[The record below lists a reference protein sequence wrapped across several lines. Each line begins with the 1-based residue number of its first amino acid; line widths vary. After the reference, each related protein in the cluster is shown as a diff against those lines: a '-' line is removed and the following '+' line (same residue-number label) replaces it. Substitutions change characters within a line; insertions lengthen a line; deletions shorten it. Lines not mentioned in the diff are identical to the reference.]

1 MMLKI
6 SILFPLMLCSGLAAH
21 SQSNSSEL
29 LRGASHCLVVED
41 TDWFSVQ
48 KSHAKSVRVSYAID
62 TVSYPRENTIYVV
75 AYADGGRASGKIFD
89 LIYQQKG
96 RKTIFDV
103 QNNGSFTRSGNR
115 IDFVDPPLGGV
126 WTQAHLVR
134 AITRAGLRPEVLFD
148 VKELSATF
156 PSVTC
161 KSYVSDK

>member
-6 SILFPLMLCSGLAAH
+6 SILFPLILWSGLAAH

-41 TDWFSVQ
+41 TDWLSVQ

-62 TVSYPRENTIYVV
+62 TVSYPGERTIYVV
-75 AYADGGRASGKIFD
+75 AYADSGRASGKIFD
-89 LIYQQKG
+89 LIYHQRG

-103 QNNGSFTRSGNR
+103 QNNSSFLRSGNK

-126 WTQAHLVR
+126 WTQRHLIR
-134 AITRAGLRPEVLFD
+134 AIRRAERRPEVLFD
-148 VKELSATF
+148 VKELSASS
-156 PSVTC
+156 PGVIC
-161 KSYVSDK
+161 KSFVGSQ